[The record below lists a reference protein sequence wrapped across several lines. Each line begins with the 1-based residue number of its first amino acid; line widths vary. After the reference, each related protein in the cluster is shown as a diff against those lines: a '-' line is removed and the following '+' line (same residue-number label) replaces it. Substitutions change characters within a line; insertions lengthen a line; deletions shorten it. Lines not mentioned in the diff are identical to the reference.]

1 MKKLILLIEKIF
13 GSLTEYLSVMI
24 GHSFTF
30 FIAIVIVLCWLSIDV
45 IQGNSLHTLIN
56 DFIFSFTFLMIFVLQ
71 RMQNKFS
78 AVLNMKLNELVA
90 SNDKAS
96 NGIINVEHMSEEQ
109 LRNLA
114 VHYDTISDIFHK
126 EEPLIRDDA

>member
-1 MKKLILLIEKIF
+1 MKKLVFAIQKKIESLIVH
-13 GSLTEYLSVMI
+13 LSVMI

-30 FIAIVIVLCWLSIDV
+30 FIAIVIVLCWISSDV

-56 DFIFSFTFLMIFVLQ
+56 DLIFSFTFLMIFVLQ

-78 AVLNMKLNELVA
+78 VAINMKLNELVA

-126 EEPLIRDDA
+126 EEPLIRADA